1 MDDKTLKAM
10 GDPKR
15 FLLMQLMS
23 ERSYCVRALAMRSH
37 LSESAVSQH
46 LKILREAGLVY
57 GVKRGY
63 YVHYCVDKEA
73 LGKVVAELG
82 QMIETRRQP
91 CDGPFYGCP
100 ESEYIRCQAYVPPER
115 RVDREASSPATATP
129 SGFSCAPADARPE
142 NPQGNDFPSRG
153 VNDPS

>member
-1 MDDKTLKAM
+1 LNEKTLKAL

-15 FLLMQLMS
+15 FLLLQLMS
-23 ERSYCVRALAMRSH
+23 ERIYCVGALARRSQ

-63 YVHYCVDKEA
+63 YTHYCVDRNA
-73 LGKVVAELG
+73 LGNIIAELE
-82 QMIETRRQP
+82 QMRDMRRKP

-100 ESEYIRCQAYVPPER
+100 ESEYIRCKSYVPPEN
-115 RVDREASSPATATP
+115 RVKEEEHE
-129 SGFSCAPADARPE
+129 C
-142 NPQGNDFPSRG
+142 
-153 VNDPS
+153 

>member
-1 MDDKTLKAM
+1 MDEKTLKAL

-15 FLLMQLMS
+15 YLLLRLMS
-23 ERSYCVRALAMRSH
+23 ERSYCVGALAMRSE

-63 YVHYCVDKEA
+63 YTHYCVDKDA
-73 LGKVVAELG
+73 LGKIIAEL
-82 QMIETRRQP
+82 QEMLNMQRQP

-100 ESEYIRCQAYVPPER
+100 EAEYIRCKAYVPPENR
-115 RVDREASSPATATP
+115 TKEKEE
-129 SGFSCAPADARPE
+129 E
-142 NPQGNDFPSRG
+142 N
-153 VNDPS
+153 